1 MPFTLSHAVLAP
13 PLAKLSGNRLPLA
26 ALAIGC
32 MVPDL
37 IRLFVADAAGY
48 THQWASILHPNLW
61 IGLAFTL
68 VWYLIY
74 RPALYRFLGI
84 HKPLNIHTPLQA
96 LIFLVS
102 CSIAILL
109 GTATHILWDGLTHA
123 DYRTFAFY
131 NFLSQDI
138 TLFGNTYPVHLVLQI
153 GTSILALPV
162 LFWFSWR
169 YYLHYRQHLKVSS
182 KIKNYFWI
190 LFGLAFLAGA
200 WSVYDY
206 LSYFKPELI
215 SSELYFFTGKSINEF
230 SQASLAIFSLG
241 CILFL
246 ILDRKHLMD

>member
-1 MPFTLSHAVLAP
+1 M
-13 PLAKLSGNRLPLA
+13 
-26 ALAIGC
+26 
-32 MVPDL
+32 
-37 IRLFVADAAGY
+37 
-48 THQWASILHPNLW
+48 
-61 IGLAFTL
+61 
-68 VWYLIY
+68 
-74 RPALYRFLGI
+74 
-84 HKPLNIHTPLQA
+84 
-96 LIFLVS
+96 
-102 CSIAILL
+102 
-109 GTATHILWDGLTHA
+109 
-123 DYRTFAFY
+123 
-131 NFLSQDI
+131 
-138 TLFGNTYPVHLVLQI
+138 VLQI

-169 YYLHYRQHLKVSS
+169 YYLLYRQHLKVSS
-182 KIKNYFWI
+182 KIKTYFWI